1 MATRQGETERE
12 VAALRFTTAQRVPL
26 PDPRVHAAQLL
37 PKMTA
42 HDDIEH
48 YLSMFETIATRE
60 DWPREDWARILA
72 PLLTGEPQQAY
83 FSMSASQADSY
94 DELRKEILAR
104 VGLSPIAAAQLFRA
118 WEYNGQ
124 LSARAQAAGLTRLA
138 QHWLLA
144 GNPSAAQVAERVV
157 VDRYL
162 HALPRPL
169 RQAVGMRNPRSVGDL
184 VEAIELAEATQRRE
198 AGERAPPFPRRV
210 FQERR
215 PPEGTQRTANRP
227 AVPGT
232 QDEPMP
238 TEPPR
243 SPTRAWLAGCV
254 VHQEPPREAPQAQVY
269 INGRPYPALLDSGSA
284 VSLVQS
290 SIFPPRVGVKAR
302 LPITCI
308 HGDTRNVPT
317 RWITVTASPGTWPL
331 EVGVVK
337 DLPVPVLLGRDWPGF
352 LELLAEVTQ
361 PASLTGNRRKKKKYS
376 RGPRRHTAL
385 LASDSARGGESPSQ
399 NSNLFYDVFQQVRG
413 GGEMAKEQLGDDRLK
428 YCWRQ
433 VRVIEGKD
441 VQPPPHPTPHF
452 VVQNGLLYCVAQR
465 RGEEVKLLVVPR
477 SKTETILELAHSHP
491 MAGHLGAQNTAQ
503 RIRDRFHWPGLDAE
517 VKRFCQACPDC
528 QRTSPQT
535 PPPSP
540 LIPLPI
546 IGVPFER
553 IGMDL
558 VGPLPKSA
566 RGHEHILVIVDYAT
580 RYPEAIPL
588 RKATSK
594 AIAQELF
601 LLCSR
606 VGIPREIL
614 TDQGT
619 PFMSRTMADLCRL
632 LQIKQLRTTV
642 YHPQTDGL
650 VERFNKT
657 LKQMLRRV
665 AADDRRDWDQMLPYV
680 LFGIREVPQASTGF
694 TPFELLFG
702 RQPRGL
708 LDVAKEAW
716 EQQPATHRSTIEHVR
731 EMRERIDRVM
741 PLVREHLAA
750 AQEAQ
755 RRHYDRAA
763 QPREF
768 QPGDYVLVLVPTA
781 ACKFLAKWQGPYVI
795 TEKLGPV
802 TYRVRQPGR
811 RKETQLYHINLLKR
825 WEGTRTQVAALAT
838 ISPVVVD
845 ISPHL
850 SATQKTELQHLVGQ
864 FSDVFSPLPGRTRVL
879 QHDVHTPPGTIVR
892 QRPYRIPEAR
902 RHAVEEGIQEML
914 RLGVIEPSRSPW
926 SSPIVMVPKPD
937 GTLRFCNDFRRLN
950 EVSEFDGYPMP
961 RVDELLER
969 LGRARFISTLDLTK
983 GYWQVPLSE
992 TAKPK
997 TAFSTPSGHWQYRVL
1012 PFGLHG
1018 APATFQ
1024 RMMDILLRPHQT
1036 YAAAYI
1042 DDVVIHSET
1051 WEDHLE
1057 RLRRVLLELRQAGL
1071 TANPKK
1077 CHLALPEA
1085 KYLGFQVG
1093 RGLIRPQEMKVAAI
1107 LSAPRPTS
1115 KKQVRAFLGL
1125 AGYYRCF
1132 IPNFS
1137 SLATA
1142 LTDLTKKGQPEMV
1155 KWGPKEEEAFN
1166 RVKVALTSEPVLRAP
1181 DFNSSFLVQTDASD
1195 TGVGAVLSQVQD
1207 GEEHPVVYISRK
1219 LSTTEQRY
1227 AAVEKEALAVKWAVL
1242 ELKYYLLG
1250 RKFTLITDHAPLQWM
1265 ARAKDT
1271 NARVTRWFLAL
1282 QDFHFDV
1289 RHRAGTANAN
1299 ADGLSRLWAAFAG
1312 LSGVFPPPAPTSPLT
1327 RGTRTTLRGGE
1338 CDTCP
1343 GHLSVSPWQRRK
1355 FTCTQSPRTDRSQ
1368 LRLLR
1373 RGLQKPQQHRVW

>member
-1 MATRQGETERE
+1 
-12 VAALRFTTAQRVPL
+12 
-26 PDPRVHAAQLL
+26 
-37 PKMTA
+37 
-42 HDDIEH
+42 
-48 YLSMFETIATRE
+48 
-60 DWPREDWARILA
+60 
-72 PLLTGEPQQAY
+72 
-83 FSMSASQADSY
+83 
-94 DELRKEILAR
+94 
-104 VGLSPIAAAQLFRA
+104 
-118 WEYNGQ
+118 
-124 LSARAQAAGLTRLA
+124 
-138 QHWLLA
+138 
-144 GNPSAAQVAERVV
+144 
-157 VDRYL
+157 
-162 HALPRPL
+162 
-169 RQAVGMRNPRSVGDL
+169 
-184 VEAIELAEATQRRE
+184 
-198 AGERAPPFPRRV
+198 
-210 FQERR
+210 
-215 PPEGTQRTANRP
+215 
-227 AVPGT
+227 
-232 QDEPMP
+232 MP

-243 SPTRAWLAGCV
+243 SPTHAWLAGCV
-254 VHQEPPREAPQAQVY
+254 VHQEPPRE
-269 INGRPYPALLDSGSA
+269 
-284 VSLVQS
+284 
-290 SIFPPRVGVKAR
+290 
-302 LPITCI
+302 
-308 HGDTRNVPT
+308 
-317 RWITVTASPGTWPL
+317 
-331 EVGVVK
+331 
-337 DLPVPVLLGRDWPGF
+337 
-352 LELLAEVTQ
+352 
-361 PASLTGNRRKKKKYS
+361 
-376 RGPRRHTAL
+376 
-385 LASDSARGGESPSQ
+385 
-399 NSNLFYDVFQQVRG
+399 
-413 GGEMAKEQLGDDRLK
+413 
-428 YCWRQ
+428 
-433 VRVIEGKD
+433 
-441 VQPPPHPTPHF
+441 
-452 VVQNGLLYCVAQR
+452 
-465 RGEEVKLLVVPR
+465 
-477 SKTETILELAHSHP
+477 
-491 MAGHLGAQNTAQ
+491 
-503 RIRDRFHWPGLDAE
+503 
-517 VKRFCQACPDC
+517 
-528 QRTSPQT
+528 
-535 PPPSP
+535 
-540 LIPLPI
+540 
-546 IGVPFER
+546 
-553 IGMDL
+553 
-558 VGPLPKSA
+558 
-566 RGHEHILVIVDYAT
+566 
-580 RYPEAIPL
+580 
-588 RKATSK
+588 
-594 AIAQELF
+594 
-601 LLCSR
+601 
-606 VGIPREIL
+606 
-614 TDQGT
+614 
-619 PFMSRTMADLCRL
+619 
-632 LQIKQLRTTV
+632 
-642 YHPQTDGL
+642 
-650 VERFNKT
+650 
-657 LKQMLRRV
+657 
-665 AADDRRDWDQMLPYV
+665 
-680 LFGIREVPQASTGF
+680 VPQ
-694 TPFELLFG
+694 
-702 RQPRGL
+702 
-708 LDVAKEAW
+708 
-716 EQQPATHRSTIEHVR
+716 
-731 EMRERIDRVM
+731 
-741 PLVREHLAA
+741 

-763 QPREF
+763 QPWEF

-795 TEKLGPV
+795 TEKVGPV

-838 ISPVVVD
+838 VSPVVVD
-845 ISPHL
+845 ISPHM

-914 RLGVIEPSRSPW
+914 KLGVIEPSRSPW

-937 GTLRFCNDFRRLN
+937 GILRFCNDFRRLN

-983 GYWQVPLSE
+983 GYWQVPLSV

-1166 RVKVALTSEPVLRAP
+1166 RVKAALTSEPVLRAP

-1195 TGVGAVLSQVQD
+1195 TGVGAVLSQMQD

-1271 NARVTRWFLAL
+1271 NACVTQWFLAL

-1299 ADGLSRLWAAFAG
+1299 ANGLSRLWAAFAG
-1312 LSGVFPPPAPTSPLT
+1312 LSGVFPPPAPTSPLA
-1327 RGTRTTLRGGE
+1327 RGTRRTLRGGGSV
-1338 CDTCP
+1338 TRVP
-1343 GHLSVSPWQRRK
+1343 GTYQRRPGNGEN
-1355 FTCTQSPRTDRSQ
+1355 SPARNH
-1368 LRLLR
+1368 
-1373 RGLQKPQQHRVW
+1373 RGLISPS